1 MTSPAEKAARL
12 RALHHAP
19 EPLVLVNAW
28 DAASARIVESCGFP
42 AIATTS
48 AGIAN
53 LEGFRDGHYM
63 GREAMLAGI
72 ARVVRAVGVP
82 VTADMEN
89 GYGATLEDA
98 IATANGV
105 IEAGAVGLNFE
116 DSVENGPEPL
126 IDTETQAR
134 RIRAIRE
141 VAQERGVPLV
151 INARTDMYLKSVGDA
166 GSRLAST
173 LERARAYVAAGA
185 DCIFVPLVSDAA
197 TIGELVRGAG
207 APVNIL
213 VREESLPIAELQRLG
228 VRRISVGGW
237 PHGHAM
243 LSLRGFANAVR
254 DHPEAP
260 IAAGRIPLRDLNAL
274 FPEQVHG
281 DQT

>member
-1 MTSPAEKAARL
+1 MTSQAEKAARL
-12 RALHHAP
+12 RALHHSA

-28 DAASARIVESCGFP
+28 DAASARIVESCGFR

-53 LEGFRDGHYM
+53 LEGFRDGHSI
-63 GREAMLAGI
+63 GREAMLAGV
-72 ARVVRAVGVP
+72 ARVVRAVSVP

-89 GYGATLEDA
+89 GYGATVEDA

-105 IEAGAVGLNFE
+105 IDAGAVGLNFE
-116 DSVENGPEPL
+116 DSTEDGPYPL
-126 IDTETQAR
+126 IDTDSQAR
-134 RIRAIRE
+134 RIGAIRD
-141 VAQERGVPLV
+141 VAHKRGVPLV
-151 INARTDMYLKSVGDA
+151 INARTDTYVKNVGNA

-173 LERARAYVAAGA
+173 LERVRAYVAAGA

-243 LSLRGFANAVR
+243 LSLRRFATAVR
-254 DHPEAP
+254 ENPEAA
-260 IAAGRIPLRDLNAL
+260 IVAERIPLRELNAL
-274 FPEQVHG
+274 FVEK
-281 DQT
+281 